1 MEQNKTAFQRVG
13 LEEKETL
20 VHHTNHFCNF
30 CEKLKNAL
38 LLLRPLPDVNENYI
52 LQPGTVFLGHLLG
65 RGRANHEWQVEE
77 ILIVHSW
84 DENDC
89 I

>member
-1 MEQNKTAFQRVG
+1 MEQNKTAFKRVDSRDIG
-13 LEEKETL
+13 PSHEPFLQ
-20 VHHTNHFCNF
+20 
-30 CEKLKNAL
+30 
-38 LLLRPLPDVNENYI
+38 LLRKIDVNGSYI
-52 LQPGTVFLGHLLG
+52 LQPGTVFLGHLSG